1 MVQKPPCDKGIEEQF
16 PGSDFKIR
24 PSRLWGDLEGDA
36 EVVGAAVR
44 GCAEDVALAV
54 DDYTYRE
61 VAVRAAEFM
70 HDDVFP
76 WAILLRCQLEDDA
89 AGIRAAAL
97 VASASDTVEIAC
109 LVQYQRTVRQG
120 SVGPVGKA
128 VHHRLFPV
136 AAGEGELEDRAVSLV
151 PAKLGGSVEVS
162 GGVHHQAAVWGLAVC
177 GIGGEA
183 VQDVVGPG
191 AVPVGRHLEN
201 DSATVA
207 GPAGWLTDSAVSGG
221 AKQIA
226 FAVPDRRSR
235 G

>member
-1 MVQKPPCDKGIEEQF
+1 MVQKPTCDKGIEEQR

-24 PSRLWGDLEGDA
+24 PSRLRGDLEGDA
-36 EVVGAAVR
+36 EVVGAAC
-44 GCAEDVALAV
+44 GCCAKDVAFAV
-54 DDYTYRE
+54 DDYTYRK
-61 VAVRAAEFM
+61 VAVRAAELV
-70 HDDVFP
+70 HGTVYP
-76 WAILLRCQLEDDA
+76 WAFFLRGELEDDA

-120 SVGPVGKA
+120 PIVPVGKV
-128 VHHRLFPV
+128 VHDRLFPV
-136 AAGEGELEDRAVSLV
+136 TAGEGELEDCPVAFAA
-151 PAKLGGSVEVS
+151 AKLGSSVEIA
-162 GGVHHQAAVWGLAVC
+162 GCVHHQASVWGLAVS